1 MIDPGDG
8 GLVPTAPPP
17 DPRPDGPARPVSA
30 ALPVLPGFRRHLPS
44 LRKPLL
50 LAGLCAL
57 LVLLWWATPD
67 VPATR
72 QVEAGLKRALTT
84 FAAARALDAVISVAQ
99 GTQVALEPGGVG
111 VVLAPG
117 QALDPINDLVEEFST
132 LMLAA
137 SVSFGVQR
145 VLIAIGGHA
154 VVSAL
159 VTAAAL
165 FWTALHWR
173 GRMPPHALTR
183 LLLVLLLVRFAVPLV
198 VLGSDV
204 AFRVFMADDYAAA
217 QQAID
222 GSARQIDRAG
232 APSADQPPAGESHVE
247 RLKRWW
253 SDAID
258 KPDVGK
264 RLDELRRL
272 AAGAADHIVR
282 LIVIFL
288 LQTVVVPI
296 GLLWMLLGSWR
307 LLYRWGR

>member
-1 MIDPGDG
+1 M
-8 GLVPTAPPP
+8 PP
-17 DPRPDGPARPVSA
+17 
-30 ALPVLPGFRRHLPS
+30 

-50 LAGLCAL
+50 LLALCAL
-57 LVLLWWATPD
+57 LAVVWWLPPD
-67 VPATR
+67 AQATR
-72 QVEAGLKRALTT
+72 QVEAGLKRALAS

-99 GTQVALEPGGVG
+99 GTQIALEPGGVG

-117 QALDPINDLVEEFST
+117 QALDPINDLVEQFST
-132 LMLAA
+132 LMLLA

-145 VLIAIGGHA
+145 VLIAIGSHVA
-154 VVSAL
+154 VSVL

-165 FWTALHWR
+165 GWAALRWR
-173 GRMPPHALTR
+173 GRPPLGLTR
-183 LLLVLLLVRFAVPLV
+183 LLLVLLLARFAVPLV
-198 VLGSDV
+198 VLGSDL

-222 GSARQIDRAG
+222 GSARRIDQAG
-232 APSADQPPAGESHVE
+232 APNADKPPAGDNRIEQ
-247 RLKRWW
+247 LKRWW
-253 SDAID
+253 SDAVD

-282 LIVIFL
+282 LIVIFV

-296 GLLWMLLGSWR
+296 GLLWTLLGSWR

>member
-1 MIDPGDG
+1 MTDPGDG
-8 GLVPTAPPP
+8 RLAPLVPPPNVQ
-17 DPRPDGPARPVSA
+17 PDGLAHPAPA
-30 ALPVLPGFRRHLPS
+30 ALPALVRRLPP

-50 LAGLCAL
+50 LIGLCAL
-57 LVLLWWATPD
+57 LTALWWATPD
-67 VPATR
+67 APATR
-72 QVEAGLKRALTT
+72 QVEAGLKRALTI

-159 VTAAAL
+159 VTAAAVA
-165 FWTALHWR
+165 WTALRWR
-173 GRMPPHALTR
+173 GRVPPHALTR

-198 VLGSDV
+198 VLGSDL